1 MSTLSCAFL
10 CEIKFSGISERGN
23 SCGIYEILFTIIWFF
38 FPPFSDWQHCF
49 QIFDFI
55 IKGPQPQKR
64 CLRTILNRHVSL
76 RAGIAPF
83 FRGKPDFS
91 LLRGRRRSEEKP
103 PGLKKKAA
111 RHYVATYMPRA
122 SLISIWRK
130 FVIAELLCSNSDN
143 SFCNQTD
150 VDLGWLATMP
160 WVEAMRLRRPLFDEM
175 KRRENSNSLFQKPN
189 WHNFLI

>member
-38 FPPFSDWQHCF
+38 FSPFSDWQHCF

-64 CLRTILNRHVSL
+64 SLRTILNRHVSL

-143 SFCNQTD
+143 SFCNQTI
-150 VDLGWLATMP
+150 VDLGWYTTMP
-160 WVEAMRLRRPLFDEM
+160 WVKAMRLRRPLSDDT
-175 KRRENSNSLFQKPN
+175 
-189 WHNFLI
+189 